1 MHVKVNNAY
10 MTIGKCMQKRALYPT
25 RVFLNRYKAKNVAF
39 IIIMHARVF
48 IIYLQ
53 VKRYNNKIINWK

>member
-10 MTIGKCMQKRALYPT
+10 NMTIGKCMQKRALHQT
-25 RVFLNRYKAKNVAF
+25 RVFLNRYKAKNVAH

-53 VKRYNNKIINWK
+53 VKDIIIK